1 MPAYTSAVMSATMPA
16 TMPANSFLEEAWT
29 IFASIHLE
37 IAMFFSAMV
46 VYYVLKQ
53 RRVASNYSKTSKV
66 VKLVDDEDDGE
77 SETTRGMGS
86 PCKMTRKSAAEVLA
100 KQTDNLPKHDSEIA
114 KHITMIQRCA
124 AQNNLQGSFD
134 VFASLVR
141 SGANLNS
148 VVYNSVLE
156 ACVQCRDSAAAEEW
170 MAKCKAAGMADVV
183 SYNTL
188 IKAHLLNHKV
198 SNARSLMQEMKQLG
212 LQPNRVTYNEL
223 INSVIAR
230 GGAKDDMWKILQ
242 EMTHAGLRPN
252 QVTCSIMLKHLNA
265 TSSDAEISSAM
276 DLMNSMEE
284 QMDEVLLSSVVEACV
299 RVGKPDLLAHKLKQL
314 QCSDRISIHGAHTY
328 GSLIKAYGHASDIDG
343 VWRCWKEM
351 RRHHVKPSSIT
362 LGCMVEALVRNGDAD
377 GAYDLIQQVQE
388 DAQCCGVV
396 NSVTYCSVLKGFTRE
411 KKLDRAWTLY
421 KEMSQRS
428 IEMSIVMY
436 NTLIDACARVGRMDR
451 VPSLLED
458 MKKSSIQANLITFS
472 TMIKGH
478 SQAGDVDGAFGVLD
492 RMKQDTSL
500 KPDEIMYNSLLDACA
515 QRGLTSEGLRLLEEM
530 QGNAVQP
537 TNFTLSVVVKLMN
550 RSRRVDQAFDLV
562 REISE
567 RYGFQPNVHVYT
579 NLIQACCSNR
589 QLPRA
594 MDTLNRMIQEGVNP
608 ESRAYAIII
617 RASMLSNQ
625 AEQAVALLRGAL
637 GLQGAHQIVATKMCP
652 NLDYAIVSE
661 TLNALV
667 DRGFTKTLAVPLLK
681 DIQSGKQRIRVD
693 GATQSRV
700 MSPSMGKDAPW
711 RSSVEKD
718 APWRSK
724 GKSCS

>member
-1 MPAYTSAVMSATMPA
+1 
-16 TMPANSFLEEAWT
+16 
-29 IFASIHLE
+29 
-37 IAMFFSAMV
+37 
-46 VYYVLKQ
+46 
-53 RRVASNYSKTSKV
+53 
-66 VKLVDDEDDGE
+66 
-77 SETTRGMGS
+77 
-86 PCKMTRKSAAEVLA
+86 
-100 KQTDNLPKHDSEIA
+100 
-114 KHITMIQRCA
+114 
-124 AQNNLQGSFD
+124 
-134 VFASLVR
+134 
-141 SGANLNS
+141 
-148 VVYNSVLE
+148 
-156 ACVQCRDSAAAEEW
+156 
-170 MAKCKAAGMADVV
+170 
-183 SYNTL
+183 
-188 IKAHLLNHKV
+188 
-198 SNARSLMQEMKQLG
+198 
-212 LQPNRVTYNEL
+212 
-223 INSVIAR
+223 
-230 GGAKDDMWKILQ
+230 
-242 EMTHAGLRPN
+242 
-252 QVTCSIMLKHLNA
+252 
-265 TSSDAEISSAM
+265 
-276 DLMNSMEE
+276 
-284 QMDEVLLSSVVEACV
+284 
-299 RVGKPDLLAHKLKQL
+299 
-314 QCSDRISIHGAHTY
+314 
-328 GSLIKAYGHASDIDG
+328 
-343 VWRCWKEM
+343 
-351 RRHHVKPSSIT
+351 
-362 LGCMVEALVRNGDAD
+362 
-377 GAYDLIQQVQE
+377 
-388 DAQCCGVV
+388 
-396 NSVTYCSVLKGFTRE
+396 
-411 KKLDRAWTLY
+411 LY

-492 RMKQDTSL
+492 RMKQDTRL

-537 TNFTLSVVVKLMN
+537 TNYTLSVVVKLMN
-550 RSRRVDQAFDLV
+550 RSRRVDQAFGLV
-562 REISE
+562 REISQ

-594 MDTLNRMIQEGVNP
+594 MDTLERMIQEGVNP

-637 GLQGAHQIVATKMCP
+637 GLEGAHQIVARKMCP
-652 NLDYAIVSE
+652 NLDYAIVNE

-700 MSPSMGKDAPW
+700 MSPSMEKDASW

>member
-1 MPAYTSAVMSATMPA
+1 
-16 TMPANSFLEEAWT
+16 MPANSFLEEAWT

-299 RVGKPDLLAHKLKQL
+299 RVGKPDLLARKLKEL
-314 QCSDRISIHGAHTY
+314 QGSNRISINGAHTF
-328 GSLIKAYGHASDIDG
+328 GSLIKAYGHASDVDG

-351 RRHHVKPSSIT
+351 RSRHIKPSSIT
-362 LGCMVEALVRNGDAD
+362 LGCMVEALVRNFDTD

-388 DAQCCGVV
+388 DDQCKGCV
-396 NSVTYCSVLKGFTRE
+396 NSVIYCSMLKGFTRE

-421 KEMSQRS
+421 REMCYSNVD
-428 IEMSIVMY
+428 ISIVTY
-436 NTLIDACARVGRMDR
+436 NTLIDACARVGRMEH
-451 VPSLLED
+451 VPSLLQD
-458 MKKSSIQANLITFS
+458 MKKRSIQPNLITFS
-472 TMIKGH
+472 TLIKGH
-478 SQAGDVDGAFGVLD
+478 SQSGDVQAAFALLEK
-492 RMKQDTSL
+492 MKEETQL

-515 QRGLTSEGLRLLEEM
+515 QHSLTSEGLRLLEEM
-530 QGNAVQP
+530 QGNGVQP
-537 TNFTLSVVVKLMN
+537 SNFTLSVVVKLMN
-550 RSRRVDQAFDLV
+550 RSRRIDQAFTIV
-562 REISE
+562 REISQK
-567 RYGFQPNVHVYT
+567 YGFKPNVHVYT

-589 QLPRA
+589 QLSRA
-594 MDTLNRMIQEGVNP
+594 METLDTMVREGINP
-608 ESRAYAIII
+608 ESRTYAVLT
-617 RASMLSNQ
+617 RASMLSSQ
-625 AEQAVALLRGAL
+625 VEQAVALLRGAL
-637 GLQGAHQIVATKMCP
+637 GLSGAHPIVNQKICSSI
-652 NLDYAIVSE
+652 DHAIVNE
-661 TLNALV
+661 LLNGLV
-667 DRGFTKTLAVPLLK
+667 DRGYTQALAVPLLT
-681 DIQSGKQRIRVD
+681 DIKASKQRVHID

-700 MSPSMGKDAPW
+700 MSSSM
-711 RSSVEKD
+711 EKD
-718 APWRSK
+718 QTWGVSSK
-724 GKSCS
+724 YKRRA